1 MNFLSFLGVSAPF
14 VSGTFET
21 VLQWVLHNGYPII
34 FLGMIIEGPTIIAA
48 ASFATT
54 MGYFNLW
61 IIFLLG
67 IFGDIVGDFLW
78 YTVGYFG
85 RITVIKRF
93 GHFFGVSEE
102 RMEKLRILL
111 EKHPGKIIAAIKLSP
126 LVPVPGL
133 IVAGSSHMSP
143 KKFATIITIIIL
155 PKTILFMAL
164 GYFFGKIYNTI
175 IGYVNDGIYAIGII
189 LIMGYLAHYIYKK
202 AAGKISKNLEKN

>member
-1 MNFLSFLGVSAPF
+1 MSLLHFFSASVSLVP
-14 VSGTFET
+14 GTFES

-67 IFGDIVGDFLW
+67 IFGDIVGDFIW
-78 YTVGYFG
+78 FTVGYFG

-102 RMEKLRILL
+102 RMEKLKNLL

-143 KKFATIITIIIL
+143 KKFAKIITLIIL
-155 PKTILFMAL
+155 PKTFLVRKEKPDFVLFIFNSPNL
-164 GYFFGKIYNTI
+164 LLKST
-175 IGYVNDGIYAIGII
+175 
-189 LIMGYLAHYIYKK
+189 LTAHYVWER
-202 AAGKISKNLEKN
+202 AAGPANPAGWN